1 MATAST
7 KKDQQQS
14 SNKQQQYGNTVIHG
28 TNPQNLIDKIVRNK
42 IYNCAYWKEHCF
54 GLTAETIID
63 KAMNLDAIGGTYGGM
78 RKPSKFICLLLKML
92 QIQIEPDIIAAYI
105 ENEHYKYVT
114 ALGAMYLRI
123 TGKPTEIYQHLERL
137 YSDYRKVRR
146 LNLDGTY
153 TMSHVDEF
161 VEELLT
167 GGALC
172 DVQLPYL
179 PRRKILEDV
188 HLLFPRISALEI
200 MGEIDA
206 YEPASSDK
214 QQEHAAA
221 TSEEALR
228 LKFKKRPR
236 EDDVDEF
243 DDAHKRD
250 AKNTNEMSIEQSNK
264 IRAELGLKP
273 LEQ

>member
-7 KKDQQQS
+7 KKDHPAAT
-14 SNKQQQYGNTVIHG
+14 KQHQYGNTVIHG
-28 TNPQNLIDKIVRNK
+28 TNPQNLIEKIVRNK

-54 GLTAETIID
+54 GLTAETLID
-63 KAMNLDAIGGTYGGM
+63 KAMHLDAIGGTYGGM
-78 RKPSKFICLLLKML
+78 RKPTKFICLLLKML
-92 QIQIEPDIIAAYI
+92 QIQIEPEIITAYI

-123 TGKPTEIYQHLERL
+123 TGKPTDIYQQLERL
-137 YSDYRKVRR
+137 YSDYRKVRKR
-146 LNLDGTY
+146 HLDGTY
-153 TMSHVDEF
+153 EMSHVDEF

-167 GGALC
+167 KDYVC

-179 PRRKILEDV
+179 PKRKLLEDLN
-188 HLLFPRISALEI
+188 LLYPRISALEI
-200 MGEIDA
+200 MGEIA
-206 YEPASSDK
+206 PYEPNSGTNVAMSDANK
-214 QQEHAAA
+214 NDD
-221 TSEEALR
+221 EALR

-236 EDDVDEF
+236 EDEDEQ
-243 DDAHKRD
+243 DEQQQDK
-250 AKNTNEMSIEQSNK
+250 KNTSELSIEQSNK